1 MLRSYSYLRITR
13 RYMTGIGWNESE
25 VLVDRKSKFQ
35 ARCHAIKNQ
44 SEVDKLLEAL
54 VEENKTV
61 QKATH
66 KHMYAWRT
74 ADIIAPEHNK
84 KGNKKRKKGSLTAS
98 DELTGPAMLKNIQQ
112 GSNDCGEAGAGQR
125 LLTLLERS
133 HIANV
138 LVVVTRW
145 YGGTALGPARF
156 RHISTTA
163 VESLK
168 KGKFLP

>member
-1 MLRSYSYLRITR
+1 MVRPANIVHVVRRSMS
-13 RYMTGIGWNESE
+13 GVQWNESE
-25 VLVDRKSKFQ
+25 ILMDKKSKFQ
-35 ARCHAIKNQ
+35 GRCYAIKHQ
-44 SEVDKLLEAL
+44 SEVDKLLEEL
-54 VEENKTV
+54 VNDNKSI

-74 ADIIAPEHNK
+74 ADLKISGVNGKIKNK
-84 KGNKKRKKGSLTAS
+84 KNSSTNNPVLT
-98 DELTGPAMLKNIQQ
+98 NIQQ
-112 GSNDCGEAGAGQR
+112 GSNDCGESGAGQR

-133 HIANV
+133 HICNI

-156 RHISTTA
+156 RHISSVA

-168 KGKFLP
+168 KGNFLP